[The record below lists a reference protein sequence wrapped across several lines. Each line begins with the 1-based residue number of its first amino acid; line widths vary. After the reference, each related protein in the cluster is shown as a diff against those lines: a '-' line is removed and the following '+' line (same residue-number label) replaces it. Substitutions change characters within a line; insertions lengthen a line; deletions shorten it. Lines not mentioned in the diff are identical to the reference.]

1 MSILLKCCIKSTLW
15 LLTCPTQEWICIH
28 KRAGRQTIL
37 VWPNRRCRGCCNPWS
52 AMLRLQSSFFI
63 HEVKGIPINSHGHLS
78 HSPATNHSNVFHP
91 QYPHLWLDL
100 LYTFNV
106 CVPYEGDQHIY
117 LIPIVWSIMAHED
130 NANINSMSTLHSS
143 PFLTNPACKHH
154 WSIQS
159 QRTPQTVEHETHP
172 PW

>member
-1 MSILLKCCIKSTLW
+1 MRKQWIPGPTFLLPAHSSAK
-15 LLTCPTQEWICIH
+15 
-28 KRAGRQTIL
+28 KRGTGDEA
-37 VWPNRRCRGCCNPWS
+37 RCRGCCNPWS

-63 HEVKGIPINSHGHLS
+63 HEVKGIPINSHGHLYCPIHQPPIIVMCS
-78 HSPATNHSNVFHP
+78 THNTHISP
-91 QYPHLWLDL
+91 YWLDL

-154 WSIQS
+154 WSFQS
-159 QRTPQTVEHETHP
+159 QSAPQTVQHETHP